1 MGSNECDINGVEA
14 SEACMSLNN
23 ENEVN
28 MELSNINNVCFI
40 FGNVQDLPSNGDKLF
55 VVEKEEDDSILYLT
69 NPNKTCFVFDD
80 FQGYTE
86 SIHEEPYIIFSPNQ
100 RLMYEDECIPRA
112 IIPNLNKTKIRG
124 RIFFEEREDD
134 MSKIRGKTIQVH

>member
-1 MGSNECDINGVEA
+1 MGSNECDINGVDK

-40 FGNVQDLPSNGDKLF
+40 FDNMQDLSSNGEKLF
-55 VVEKEEDDSILYLT
+55 VVDKGDDDSVLHFT
-69 NPNKTCFVFDD
+69 NPNKTYFVFDD
-80 FQGYTE
+80 FQGYAK

-100 RLMYEDECIPRA
+100 RVIYEDECVPRA

-124 RIFFEEREDD
+124 
-134 MSKIRGKTIQVH
+134 